1 MGEIKN
7 VINVLYV
14 SGLIKNLLLIGSII
28 NKGNMVIF
36 DAKKFLILDLSE
48 PKKVITKAMKDST
61 NGLYKGENMH
71 KEIVWTR
78 TLVIFLNYI
87 QM

>member
-14 SGLIKNLLLIGSII
+14 PNLTKNILLIGSII

-36 DAKKFLILDLSE
+36 DATKFLILDSNE

-61 NGLYKGENMH
+61 NGLYKGESMH
-71 KEIVWTR
+71 MEIVWSS